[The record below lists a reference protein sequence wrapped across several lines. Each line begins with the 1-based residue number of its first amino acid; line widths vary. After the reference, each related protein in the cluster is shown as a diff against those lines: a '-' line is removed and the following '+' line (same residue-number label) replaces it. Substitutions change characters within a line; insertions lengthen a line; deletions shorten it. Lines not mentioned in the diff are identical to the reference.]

1 MLILKCKEMI
11 DVKKI
16 VQEVV
21 AIVSLFAFVVGVLF
35 IYAERNEKIE
45 NGEMIQVSE
54 SYMR

>member
-1 MLILKCKEMI
+1 M
-11 DVKKI
+11 KKI